1 MNSARDLDKALCE
14 LQKMTGIPL
23 ELQAKT
29 PGEIENA
36 LTQVRCLTQAYR
48 EKYNKSHFL
57 QSIMTDSIPPYD
69 IYERALRLH
78 IEPEAS
84 RILFLVETKNILED
98 TVSEIVRNL
107 FPSQSKTYLIPM
119 GEKSLAILRPRRI
132 SEAPKDISRLAHMI
146 VDTLNME
153 ALIHVQVAYSGTIGS
168 LSGLSSAFK
177 ETSLAMR
184 VGKLFYAGQTVF
196 AYNNLGIGRLV
207 YQLPVD
213 ICQNFLKEIFGSDIV
228 RSFDEDITAAANKFL
243 QNNLNIA
250 ETARQLHMHRNTLI
264 YRLEQIEKKTGL
276 DIRKFEDAMTFKVAT
291 MVINYLQTERNS
303 LYE

>member
-1 MNSARDLDKALCE
+1 MDSTRELDKALCE
-14 LQKMTGIPL
+14 LKKITGLPL
-23 ELQAKT
+23 ELRT
-29 PGEIENA
+29 ETSGEAENA
-36 LTQVRCLTQAYR
+36 LAQVRCLTQAYR

-57 QSIMTDSIPPYD
+57 QSIMTDSILPYD
-69 IYERALRLH
+69 IYERASRLH
-78 IEPEAS
+78 IEPEAP

-98 TVSEIVRNL
+98 TVAEIVKNL
-107 FPSQSKTYLIPM
+107 FPPQSRTYLIPM

-132 SEAPKDISRLAHMI
+132 SDAPEDIDRLAHMI
-146 VDTLNME
+146 VDTISME
-153 ALIHVQVAYSGTIGS
+153 ALIHVQAAYSGTIES

-177 ETSLAMR
+177 ETSLALS

-196 AYNNLGIGRLV
+196 AHNRLGIGRLV

-213 ICQNFLKEIFGSDIV
+213 ICENFLKEIFGSDII
-228 RSFDEDITAAANKFL
+228 RNFDEDTTTAANKFL

-291 MVINYLQTERNS
+291 MVINYLHTERNS
-303 LYE
+303 